1 MTRAWKPLVAASAAV
16 ALLSITA
23 VTQPPPRLIWNASAS
38 VPIGLYAISPPRPPA
53 AGDLVAVEPPAPLA
67 DFLSE
72 GGYLPPGVP
81 LLKHVAALPG
91 QRVCRIGRTIT
102 VDAEIVGEASLR
114 DRRGRSLPVWSGCTT
129 LTAGHVFLLNPGAA
143 GSLDGRY
150 FGPLPASSIIGHA
163 RPVWTR
169 EGD

>member
-1 MTRAWKPLVAASAAV
+1 MTRAWKPLMAASAAV
-16 ALLSITA
+16 ALLAITA
-23 VTQPPPRLIWNASAS
+23 VTQPPPRLIWNPSAS
-38 VPIGLYAISPPRPPA
+38 VPIGLYAISPPRPLA

-67 DFLSE
+67 GFLSE

-91 QRVCRIGRTIT
+91 QRVCRIGCTIT

-114 DRRGRSLPVWSGCTT
+114 DRRGRSLPVWSGCIT
-129 LTAGHVFLLNPGAA
+129 LADGQVFLLNPGAPA
-143 GSLDGRY
+143 SLDGRY
-150 FGPLPASSIIGHA
+150 FGPLPASSIFGRA